1 MIGVD
6 TAWMDTSSGVALG
19 AFSGTSLKRNSLPG
33 GGGGLAVVGQGGTRV
48 EASNRSWEPTQE
60 KRAVDELDDA
70 RDITQV
76 DKEWT

>member
-1 MIGVD
+1 MEGHV
-6 TAWMDTSSGVALG
+6 WRRG
-19 AFSGTSLKRNSLPG
+19 AGYILRDFLERNSFPG
-33 GGGGLAVVGQGGTRV
+33 GVGGLTVVGQGGTCV

-70 RDITQV
+70 RDITQA